1 MRGSALAGPAP
12 RPLHDFESSARGT
25 GQDPSGVVRRERDRH
40 VVLGRDRVARLRHLY
55 GVPRIHNVETS
66 IGCGGAGR
74 STGSSD
80 CDKRSLPEGRRCPN
94 RRLRPRSIGW
104 DAGISNS
111 ATSRFVCAG
120 NTASTRPSEVSGGPP
135 PGRAPLETRLGCGR
149 PKGLPAGGVCAAHS
163 RNPVWACKRFTVQP
177 MAAGLHEPVAHPSP
191 RAHRGAGRPSPPR
204 PWRETAGGSPRRR
217 VERGRAERRA
227 RAAGPDP

>member
-1 MRGSALAGPAP
+1 
-12 RPLHDFESSARGT
+12 
-25 GQDPSGVVRRERDRH
+25 

-120 NTASTRPSEVSGGPP
+120 NTASTRPSEVSGGLP
-135 PGRAPLETRLGCGR
+135 PGRAPLETRLLGW
-149 PKGLPAGGVCAAHS
+149 GGKASRGYRVCAAHS
-163 RNPVWACKRFTVQP
+163 MDGGPEHKQQPAHLWGEARPKMQLEVWTMHWATLLPCDV
-177 MAAGLHEPVAHPSP
+177 
-191 RAHRGAGRPSPPR
+191 
-204 PWRETAGGSPRRR
+204 
-217 VERGRAERRA
+217 
-227 RAAGPDP
+227 